1 MIPTK
6 VIETKRPK
14 MNVETESRPRENI
27 IVNLK
32 SVTGYG
38 NGLIFEHDSE
48 SENSKEYFELGK
60 YQDFILELDH
70 PNLFDYVKIQAS
82 RSKSTWYQSWLEPTG
97 KLQ

>member
-48 SENSKEYFELGK
+48 SENSKKYFELHRYAYNMQTTWIQSDCRGGN
-60 YQDFILELDH
+60 IL
-70 PNLFDYVKIQAS
+70 
-82 RSKSTWYQSWLEPTG
+82 
-97 KLQ
+97 